1 MELRGPCKFCGKEE
15 AAESGGG
22 IVMHSVREDGRP
34 ADRRE
39 AVVWGLSQGLLPV
52 LPWDGLR
59 AEADLP
65 S

>member
-1 MELRGPCKFCGKEE
+1 
-15 AAESGGG
+15 
-22 IVMHSVREDGRP
+22 MHSVREDGRP

-52 LPWDGLR
+52 LPRDGLR